1 MDWITDYL
9 WTPLLLAAAYFWRML
24 HRHDKEIAECTNAHE
39 TTAQAISEAKGSR
52 KEIYD
57 KIETV
62 RKDLTDQHT
71 TLRKEIRE
79 DFKETRNMIATLRE

>member
-1 MDWITDYL
+1 MQYL
-9 WTPLLLAAAYFWRML
+9 WTPLVLVLVGVWKML
-24 HRHDKEIAECTNAHE
+24 HRHDKEIAACVAAHE
-39 TTAQAISEAKGSR
+39 GLAQSTEEAKGSR

-62 RKDLTDQHT
+62 RKDLTAQHT

-79 DFKETRNMIATLRE
+79 DFKETRKAIASLRE